1 MKNTPARI
9 LIVEDESIVAFNLQQ
24 RLAQLGYD
32 VPAVAVSGQESLAL
46 VDSTR
51 PDLVLMDIHIEGDMD
66 GIDVAARL
74 KDDHPVPVIYLT
86 AYSED
91 STLERARRTMPYGYL
106 IKPFSERELHATI
119 QMALERH
126 AVEEALRENRRLLQ
140 QALDAASMGVLEMD
154 TTTSA
159 MTINARTASLLG
171 RDAAQPLT
179 LADFLTDVDEKD
191 RQFVETKLRE
201 AMEPLRKFSEEFRLL
216 GDQTPSRWIKL
227 DASPLSEQR
236 MSGVVQDVTERKQA
250 EIRLQRLNEGLEQL
264 VHERTTEL
272 RESLRELETFSYSV
286 AHDLRSPIRSIAGLS
301 AVLLEDHRAD
311 LGDEGAT
318 LIARIAAKSTQMGN
332 LIDALLNL
340 SKLSQAQPQL
350 VDVDLSAIAAEIIE
364 QQLETAP
371 GRAADVRVA
380 PGMTAV
386 GDPVLVRSVLDN
398 LIRNAWKFCAKREVT
413 RIEVGHERQGS
424 EDVFYVRDNGCGFDM
439 AFAEQVFSPFRRL
452 HTDTE
457 FQGTGIGL
465 SIVQR
470 IAARH
475 GGRVWADAAP
485 DQGATFYFT
494 LGG

>member
-1 MKNTPARI
+1 MRNTPPRI

-24 RLAQLGYD
+24 RLSQLGYD

-46 VDSTR
+46 VHSTR

-74 KDDHPVPVIYLT
+74 KNDHPVPVIYLT

-91 STLERARRTMPYGYL
+91 STLERARQTTPYGYL

-126 AVEEALRENRRLLQ
+126 TVEESLRENRRLLQ

-154 TTTSA
+154 TVTSA
-159 MTINARTASLLG
+159 MTINPRTASLLG
-171 RDAAQPLT
+171 RDAARPLT
-179 LADFLTDVDEKD
+179 LADFLADVDEKD
-191 RQFVETKLRE
+191 RQYVESRLRE
-201 AMEPLRKFSEEFRLL
+201 TMAPLRKFSEEFRLL
-216 GDQTPSRWIKL
+216 AGPATSRWIKL
-227 DASPLSEQR
+227 DASPVSEQR
-236 MSGVVQDVTERKQA
+236 LSGVVQDVTERKHA

-311 LGDEGAT
+311 LGDEGAK

-340 SKLSQAQPQL
+340 SKLSQVQPKL

-371 GRAADVRVA
+371 ERIAEVRIA
-380 PGMTAV
+380 PGLSAV

-413 RIEVGHERQGS
+413 RIEVGHELQGN

-439 AFAEQVFSPFRRL
+439 AYAEQVFSPFRRL

-485 DQGATFYFT
+485 DKGATFYFT